1 MKNKTIFVACDTSN
15 LNQINKILKNIK
27 TKRLKIIPKFG
38 LQFFYSKN
46 GRKFLEKYKS
56 DFWLDL
62 KINDIPQT
70 ALSAVDSLKDLK
82 KCKFMTV
89 HANGGINML
98 KAIKEKAKQINKNLK
113 VLGVTVLTSL
123 NNKSLK
129 EIGHTKTV
137 EQIVLKQAGI
147 IKKSGCDGIVCSAK
161 EAKMIKKKYKNLLI
175 ITPGIRLPGDNL
187 NDQARVMTPKDAFKN
202 KVSGVVIGRSLTQG
216 NIKNNIKK
224 LIDHLNRWSKVARFV
239 GFQI

>member
-1 MKNKTIFVACDTSN
+1 MKNNPIFVACDTSN
-15 LNQINKILKNIK
+15 LNQIKKILKNIK
-27 TKRLKIIPKFG
+27 NKELKIIPKFG

-82 KCKFMTV
+82 NCKYITV
-89 HANGGINML
+89 HANGGLKML
-98 KAIKEKAKQINKNLK
+98 KAIKNKTKQINKNLK
-113 VLGVTVLTSL
+113 VLGVTILTSL

-137 EQIVLKQAGI
+137 DQLVLKQASI
-147 IKKSGCDGIVCSAK
+147 IKKSGCDGIVCSAQ
-161 EAKMIKKKYKNLLI
+161 EAKMIRKKYKNFLI
-175 ITPGIRLPGDNL
+175 ITPGIRMPGDNL
-187 NDQARVMTPKDAFKN
+187 NDQARVMTPKNAFKN
-202 KVSGVVIGRSLTQG
+202 KVSGVVIGRSLTKG
-216 NIKNNIKK
+216 NIKNNVKR
-224 LIDHLNRWSKVARFV
+224 LIDHLN
-239 GFQI
+239 

>member
-15 LNQINKILKNIK
+15 LNQINQILKNIN
-27 TKRLKIIPKFG
+27 TKKLKIVPKFG

-82 KCKFMTV
+82 NCKYITV
-89 HANGGINML
+89 HANGGLEML
-98 KAIKEKAKQINKNLK
+98 KAIKNKTKQINKNLK
-113 VLGVTVLTSL
+113 VLGVTILTSL

-137 EQIVLKQAGI
+137 DQLVLKQASI
-147 IKKSGCDGIVCSAK
+147 IKKSGCDGIVCSAQ
-161 EAKMIKKKYKNLLI
+161 EAKMIRKKYKNFLI
-175 ITPGIRLPGDNL
+175 ITPGIRMPGDNL
-187 NDQARVMTPKDAFKN
+187 NDQARVMTPKNAFKN
-202 KVSGVVIGRSLTQG
+202 KVSGVVIGRSLTKG
-216 NIKNNIKK
+216 NIKNNVKR
-224 LIDHLNRWSKVARFV
+224 LIDHLN
-239 GFQI
+239 

>member
-1 MKNKTIFVACDTSN
+1 MRNKIIFVACDTSN
-15 LNQINKILKNIK
+15 LGQIKKILKNINSK
-27 TKRLKIIPKFG
+27 KLKIIPKFG

-82 KCKFMTV
+82 KCKYITV
-89 HANGGINML
+89 HANGGLNML
-98 KAIKEKAKQINKNLK
+98 KAIKEKTKQINKNLK

-137 EQIVLKQAGI
+137 DQLVLKQAGVV
-147 IKKSGCDGIVCSAK
+147 KKSGCDGIVCSAK
-161 EAKMIKKKYKNLLI
+161 EAKMIRKKYKNLLV
-175 ITPGIRLPGDNL
+175 ITPGIRLPGDNI

-202 KVSGVVIGRSLTQG
+202 KVSGVVIGRSLTKG

-224 LIDHLNRWSKVARFV
+224 LINHLY
-239 GFQI
+239 